1 MSSAGTG
8 IDNSN
13 LVPYRRYLK
22 QTVRQVQ
29 NTLNSLQLNHPKITE
44 QEMNRIKRYIAQSLQ
59 AQEFLDEKECEEEKK
74 RNPYTIKTGGI
85 NRKMMEFVT
94 SERHAIGI
102 YKRCVYEIEGMQSA
116 VEKIEKRASFQNHH
130 KLLDLQS
137 YTKHY
142 ERFKKDLGML
152 NKFDDLHGKLEREFA
167 SSHDVTGRREWKQ
180 NLSDWNSPDYPK
192 TPATYQRIYN
202 IHNDPL

>member
-1 MSSAGTG
+1 MLSARKR
-8 IDNSN
+8 IDNPK
-13 LVPYRRYLK
+13 LVPYRQYLMD
-22 QTVRQVQ
+22 VVQ
-29 NTLNSLQLNHPKITE
+29 QLNVTLNSLRLNHPSIT
-44 QEMNRIKRYIAQSLQ
+44 QQDMDKIKRCISESLE
-59 AQEFLDEKECEEEKK
+59 AQEFLDEKKCEE
-74 RNPYTIKTGGI
+74 NPFTVSKIKTGGI

-102 YKRCVYEIEGMQSA
+102 YKRCVYEIEGMQNA

-152 NKFDDLHGKLEREFA
+152 NKFDDLHGKLEKEFA
-167 SSHDVTGRREWKQ
+167 SSRDVDGRREWKQ
-180 NLSDWNSPDYPK
+180 NLSDWNSPGYLK
-192 TPATYQRIYN
+192 TPAEIEKHYK
-202 IHNDPL
+202 IHP

>member
-1 MSSAGTG
+1 MH
-8 IDNSN
+8 IN
-13 LVPYRRYLK
+13 
-22 QTVRQVQ
+22 
-29 NTLNSLQLNHPKITE
+29 NSL
-44 QEMNRIKRYIAQSLQ
+44 RAQ
-59 AQEFLDEKECEEEKK
+59 AEFDESECE
-74 RNPYTIKTGGI
+74 NQFTIKTGGI

-102 YKRCVYEIEGMQSA
+102 YKRCVYEIEGMQNA

-152 NKFDDLHGKLEREFA
+152 FKFDDLHGKLEREFA
-167 SSHDVTGRREWKQ
+167 SSHDVTGRREWKN
-180 NLSDWNSPDYPK
+180 NLEDWKTPGYIK
-192 TPATYQRIYN
+192 TPAQVQKHYK
-202 IHNDPL
+202 IHP